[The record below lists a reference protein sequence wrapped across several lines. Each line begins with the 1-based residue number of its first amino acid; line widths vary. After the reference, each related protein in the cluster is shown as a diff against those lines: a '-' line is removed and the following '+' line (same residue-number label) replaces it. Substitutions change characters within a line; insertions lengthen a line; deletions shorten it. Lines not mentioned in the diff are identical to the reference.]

1 MKKRLEA
8 VATTGKI
15 KFIEI
20 EAENEYLITRW
31 GYVNG
36 KTQETK
42 EKCEAKNVGKKNFI
56 SAEAQAILRL
66 ERKVKKKMD
75 EGYDVPGAVHLVDKF
90 PNLSALQKHFAPC
103 KPIAKPPEDAFN
115 GDYLAER
122 KFNGVNIILVKD
134 KNSRCK
140 SYTRRMDDITKNLA
154 FIPTIIDKFD
164 YMPNSSMML
173 TELVYFEWTKWPRKK
188 ETPELLRGLIN
199 KNRSVEDVKNHYEQ
213 ITKRID
219 KKGKMFQGEVFA
231 VGFDVMFW
239 DGKFVGDLDFIKRR
253 KLFGNTMFE
262 PFTKQLTE
270 EKKKLG
276 WEGFILRKPDGKIT
290 YTMNGKAKRFG
301 SWKWKY
307 ECTDDF
313 IVVGAEYGKGKH
325 DKYFA
330 RFKLAQY
337 DKDGHF
343 VDCGYCGPGNLKV
356 EELKEL
362 YLARKT
368 VGDTYQVQPYMVI
381 EVLFRARASGGVK
394 LEFPV
399 FKRIRDD
406 KKPTECIYNE
416 S

>member
-8 VATTGKI
+8 VATTGKT

-20 EAENEYLITRW
+20 EAKDEYLITRW
-31 GYVNG
+31 GYVDG
-36 KTQETK
+36 KVQETK

-56 SAEAQAILRL
+56 SAKEQAVIRL
-66 ERKVKKKMD
+66 KRKIKKKMD
-75 EGYDVPGAVHLVDKF
+75 KGYIVPGSTVVVDKE
-90 PNLSALQKHFAPC
+90 PNLSTLQKYFTLC
-103 KPIAKPPEDAFN
+103 KPIAKPPKDAFN
-115 GDYLAER
+115 GSYLAER

-134 KNSRCK
+134 KNGQCK
-140 SYTRRMDDITKNLA
+140 SYTRRMDDITKNLE

-164 YMPNSSMML
+164 YMPNGSMML
-173 TELVYFEWTKWPRKK
+173 TELVYFVWTKWPKKK
-188 ETPELLRGLIN
+188 EAPEFLRGIIN
-199 KNRSVEDVKNHYEQ
+199 KNRSVEDVKIRYKEMTKQ
-213 ITKRID
+213 INQ
-219 KKGKMFQGEVFA
+219 KGRMFQGEVFA

-239 DGKFVGDLDFIKRR
+239 DGKFVGDLAFTERR
-253 KLFGNTMFE
+253 KLFGNTVLA

-276 WEGFILRKPDGKIT
+276 WEGFILRKPDGQIT

-307 ECTDDF
+307 EITDDF

-325 DKYFA
+325 DRYFS

-337 DKDGHF
+337 NKDGDL

-356 EELKEL
+356 AELEDLHKD
-362 YLARKT
+362 RKAT
-368 VGDTYQVQPYMVI
+368 DGTYKVKPYMVI

-406 KKPTECIYNE
+406 KKSTECIFNG
-416 S
+416 